1 MKIVNPLSREP
12 LTVSTKLAGQPLS
25 LEINRLAFRA
35 TSAVLA
41 TWGETVVLATI
52 QIGDSDESG
61 LDYFPLTVDY
71 EERFYAAGKISGS
84 RYIKREGRPSD
95 AAVLISRLIDR
106 PIRPLFPKT
115 YRRAVQ
121 AVATVLSFD
130 PQCPADSL
138 GIIAISAALGLAPV
152 PFAGPVAGIRVGQVD
167 GQFKAGLGND
177 DRLLADLDLM
187 VASNDQGVMM
197 VEAIAN
203 EVSNET
209 IVEALELAH
218 QTNQV
223 ALELQR
229 ELQTAA
235 KVQPTTYEEP
245 GWRLEIKQA
254 VTDWW
259 QTQSP
264 QGTDL
269 TGDYS
274 QQQSKRADIRQRFE
288 QDLADQVGAE
298 TWTTRQADYHQALE
312 AVLDQAVRQ
321 LIIKDQRRLD
331 GRKLDEVRTLSSQ
344 VGILPRAHGS
354 AIFTRGA
361 TQALNI
367 VTLAPLSQS
376 QAIDTME
383 HNGEKRYFHHYNAP
397 GYTVGELK
405 RMGSPGR
412 REIGHS
418 YIAERALT
426 AVLPNEQDF
435 PYTIR
440 SVTEIMSQHGSTSMA
455 ATCSS
460 CLALMDAGVPIQAP
474 VGGLAMG
481 LIMDG
486 DQPLILTDIQDAEDF
501 AGDMDFKLTGTAK
514 GLTACQMDMKV
525 PGLPISIL
533 ATALEAAIAGR
544 QQILKHMAD
553 VLDQPRADLSPHA
566 PRVVSLVIPVDKIRD
581 VIGKGGETIQ
591 GLVAETNSQID
602 VKDDGQILIFSPDQA
617 NLELAKRR
625 ITEITADPVVGQV
638 YTDRPVVKVADFGAF
653 INILP
658 GRDGMVHVSE
668 IADERVNHPGDI
680 LKVGDRVTVK
690 LMAIDDRGRLSLSI
704 RRATKA

>member
-1 MKIVNPLSREP
+1 MKILNPWSREP
-12 LTVSTKLAGQPLS
+12 LTVSAELAGRPLT

-52 QIGDSDESG
+52 QIGDDDESG
-61 LDYFPLTVDY
+61 LDYFPLSVDY

-95 AAVLISRLIDR
+95 GAVLIGRLIDR

-138 GIIAISAALGLAPV
+138 GIIAVSAALGLAPV
-152 PFAGPVAGIRVGQVD
+152 PFAGPVAGIRVGQID

-177 DRLLADLDLM
+177 DRAVADLDLM
-187 VASNDQGVMM
+187 VASNDQGIMM

-209 IVEALELAH
+209 VVAALELAH

-223 ALELQR
+223 ALDLQR

-235 KVQPTTYEEP
+235 KVQPTTYEETS
-245 GWRLEIKQA
+245 WRLDIKQA

-259 QTQSP
+259 QAQSA
-264 QGTDL
+264 DL

-274 QQQSKRADIRQRFE
+274 QQQAKRTDIRQRFE
-288 QDLADQVGAE
+288 QDLADQAGAE
-298 TWTTRQADYHQALE
+298 TWAARRADYYQALE

-331 GRKLDEVRTLSSQ
+331 GRKFDEVRTLSSE

-361 TQALNI
+361 TQSLNI
-367 VTLAPLSQS
+367 VTLAPLSQA

-418 YIAERALT
+418 YLAERALT

-460 CLALMDAGVPIQAP
+460 SLALMDAGVPIRAP
-474 VGGLAMG
+474 VGGVAMG

-486 DQPLILTDIQDAEDF
+486 DKPLILTDIQDAEDF
-501 AGDMDFKLTGTAK
+501 AGDMDFKLAGTTK

-525 PGLPISIL
+525 PGLPISVL
-533 ATALEAAIAGR
+533 ATALEAAVPGR
-544 QQILKHMAD
+544 QQILKHMASI
-553 VLDQPRADLSPHA
+553 LDQPRADLSPHA
-566 PRVVSLVIPVDKIRD
+566 PRVVSLIIPVGKIRD

-625 ITEITADPVVGQV
+625 ITEITADPEVGHV
-638 YTDRPVVKVADFGAF
+638 YPDRPVVKVTDYGAF

-668 IADERVNHPGDI
+668 IADGRVDHPSDI

-690 LMAIDDRGRLSLSI
+690 LVAIDDRGRLNLSI
-704 RRATKA
+704 RQATKA